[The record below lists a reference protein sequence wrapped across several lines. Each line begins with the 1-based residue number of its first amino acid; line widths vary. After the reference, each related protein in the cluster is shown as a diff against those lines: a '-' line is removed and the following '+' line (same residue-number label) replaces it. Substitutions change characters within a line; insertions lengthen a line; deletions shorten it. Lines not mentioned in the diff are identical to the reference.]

1 MSDITTDTTDVIED
15 ATTDATDDV
24 VTDVTPIVAPS
35 LFTLG
40 QDVTY
45 VDTKGHI
52 KVAKVIGTSDTIAQG
67 SSLAVPAFNEAH
79 LFVFGLNGSYV
90 RTSVPS
96 EQNEFGGVAYFTV

>member
-15 ATTDATDDV
+15 ATTDDV

-52 KVAKVIGTSDTIAQG
+52 KVAKIIGTSDTIAQG